1 MAFPITYD
9 APCHGV
15 RTNIL
20 DTLSPS
26 RGNRYTYRF
35 VSIIYTFNTII
46 IICDDTSSPYTTVF
60 TVVYTH

>member
-1 MAFPITYD
+1 MAFLITHD

-26 RGNRYTYRF
+26 RGSRYTYRF

-46 IICDDTSSPYTTVF
+46 IICDDTSSLHTTIL